1 MNERKVT
8 KMFKKLLDELL
19 AATTKEAI
27 TDILYRKDGVD
38 LSYQREK
45 LSWDDHE
52 RLFKLA
58 ARLSESI

>member
-1 MNERKVT
+1 
-8 KMFKKLLDELL
+8 MFKKLLDELL
-19 AATTKEAI
+19 AATTQEAI

-38 LSYQREK
+38 LSYQMEK